1 MEKTIHELIRIDR
14 ETGLYWWQVW
24 EELIAVPSVTH
35 ILETVFR
42 PYRRDN
48 EYALTRGTAIHKAIS
63 LLEGF
68 GDGSGLQGGVEGL
81 DSRLRPY
88 IDGWLEFKRVADI
101 KIVSCETPLLSQKR
115 NFAGTP
121 DLFVEVWGE
130 RAIIDVKSGGTAPMV
145 WLQLA
150 GYELMAEEKW
160 THHRDGY
167 HRYALY
173 LPGNGKF
180 KLKEDGEDTD
190 TQAFISALDCY
201 NYMRRKLNG

>member
-1 MEKTIHELIRIDR
+1 MTTPELLRIDR
-14 ETGLYWWQVW
+14 EQGVYWWRVDGK
-24 EELIAVPSVTH
+24 EESYPSVTH
-35 ILETVFR
+35 VLETVFK
-42 PYRRDN
+42 PFRRDN
-48 EYALTRGTAIHKAIS
+48 DYALTRGTAIHKAIS

-101 KIVSCETPLLSQKR
+101 EIVSCETPLLHQALG
-115 NFAGTP
+115 FAGTP
-121 DLFVEVWGE
+121 DIRCIAWGE
-130 RAIIDVKSGGTAPMV
+130 PAIIDIKSGGTAPLV
-145 WLQLA
+145 WLQLS
-150 GYELMAEEKW
+150 GYELLAKMADGFGLDI
-160 THHRDGY
+160 HR
-167 HRYALY
+167 HALY